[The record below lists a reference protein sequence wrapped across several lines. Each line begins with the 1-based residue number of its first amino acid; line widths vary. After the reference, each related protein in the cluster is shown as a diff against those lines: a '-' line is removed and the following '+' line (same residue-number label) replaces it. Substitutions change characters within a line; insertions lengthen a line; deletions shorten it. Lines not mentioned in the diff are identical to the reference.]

1 MEILPKKILSVVDA
15 HTFKLDKSDKYHLSI
30 QISDD
35 LVKICCIEHDTI
47 DCLLLAIYEMPY
59 TKNDP
64 LYIKQLEHIYNED
77 YFLIKKRWY
86 SVTLSISNHKF
97 TLLPDLLLSKN
108 NLSVYMHVACGLD
121 CQHEIRSFTHALAK
135 MAVVFSENS
144 VVLNWFR
151 KRYTDSNFHVIHQV
165 NAIIEGL
172 RLEHPSMHKTIV
184 FAWLDL
190 HYLHIA
196 VRDKTGLLYYN
207 SFVYETSEDF

>member
-77 YFLIKKRWY
+77 YFLIKKDG
-86 SVTLSISNHKF
+86 I
-97 TLLPDLLLSKN
+97 LLPCL
-108 NLSVYMHVACGLD
+108 
-121 CQHEIRSFTHALAK
+121 FP
-135 MAVVFSENS
+135 
-144 VVLNWFR
+144 
-151 KRYTDSNFHVIHQV
+151 
-165 NAIIEGL
+165 II
-172 RLEHPSMHKTIV
+172 S
-184 FAWLDL
+184 L
-190 HYLHIA
+190 HSCLICY
-196 VRDKTGLLYYN
+196 
-207 SFVYETSEDF
+207 